1 MPQPQGVSMKLIST
15 DTSWGT
21 HDTFVI
27 EKNNVVYCVEINNY
41 HGNKDEVREMYRER
55 KIRKDSKL
63 HTALVAFAES
73 QRKLTPA

>member
-1 MPQPQGVSMKLIST
+1 MKLISI
-15 DTSWGT
+15 DAWGT

-27 EKNNVVYCVEINNY
+27 EKSNVVYCVEINNY
-41 HGNKDEVREMYRER
+41 YDNKDEVREMYRER

-63 HTALVAFAES
+63 HNALVAFAES

>member
-1 MPQPQGVSMKLIST
+1 MLEPKGCRMKLISI

-41 HGNKDEVREMYRER
+41 SDNNEVREMYRER

-63 HTALVAFAES
+63 HAALCIFAES

>member
-1 MPQPQGVSMKLIST
+1 MKLISI
-15 DTSWGT
+15 DRSWPT

-41 HGNKDEVREMYRER
+41 YDNKDEVREMYRER

-63 HTALVAFAES
+63 HTALHAFAKS
-73 QRKLTPA
+73 HWH

>member
-1 MPQPQGVSMKLIST
+1 MLEQKGCRMKLIDI

-27 EKNNVVYCVEINNY
+27 EKNSVVYCVEINNY
-41 HGNKDEVREMYRER
+41 SDKNEVREMYRER

-63 HTALVAFAES
+63 HTALCAFAES